1 MSTLSH
7 PKESPPASPPGIGQ
21 NLPIATATAAPAA
34 GTAISR
40 LPKPGLARRFWSHP
54 RVTQYHRLFATLIL
68 ANALTLAWGL
78 AKGGWARDG
87 LSVPLA
93 TLGNLALANFSVA
106 ILIRQQR
113 VINALFWL
121 ATRVPVSAPLW
132 IRWQCAKVFHFGGL
146 HTAGSTSGTVW
157 FALLLGAQAWHA
169 AMGGDAVSVR
179 TLSLSAA
186 VLPLLLTMI
195 LTALPPM
202 RSKNHNRFERIH
214 RFMGWTVLALFWMHT
229 LSTQADLARGH
240 GVPLF
245 LTPQFWVLCVLTL
258 SVASTWWRLKNV
270 PVEAVRTS
278 SHAVILR
285 FGKGCTA
292 FPGSAVAISHSP
304 LLEWHS
310 FATIPAPGEDG
321 FRLIVSRAGD
331 WTGALIEN
339 PPSRIWIKGIATAGV
354 ANIEVLFKR
363 VVYVATGS
371 GIGPCMTHLLH
382 KRLPMYLIWATKN
395 PVKTYGQPLVDEI
408 LRAVPDAVIWDTDT
422 HGKPNLAAM
431 ALEAVSKFRAEA
443 VIVIANRRLTENVI
457 QAVELQGIPGY
468 GAIFDS

>member
-1 MSTLSH
+1 MSVLSH
-7 PKESPPASPPGIGQ
+7 PVQSPPASSPAVRPT
-21 NLPIATATAAPAA
+21 PPAA
-34 GTAISR
+34 ARDYSR
-40 LPKPGLARRFWSHP
+40 LWEPSLARRFWSHP
-54 RVTQYHRLFATLIL
+54 RATQYHRLFAALIL
-68 ANALTLAWGL
+68 ANAFMLVRGL
-78 AKGGWARDG
+78 AVEGWARDS
-87 LSVPLA
+87 LSVPLEA
-93 TLGNLALANFSVA
+93 LGNLALANFSIA

-121 ATRVPVSAPLW
+121 ATRVPLSAPLW
-132 IRWQCAKVFHFGGL
+132 LRWQCGKVFHFGGL
-146 HTAGSTSGTVW
+146 HTAGATSGTVW
-157 FALLLGAQAWHA
+157 FALLLGGQAWHA
-169 AMGGDAVSVR
+169 AKGGDAVSLR
-179 TLSLSAA
+179 TLCLSGA
-186 VLPLLLTMI
+186 VLPLLFTMI

-202 RSKNHNRFERIH
+202 RSKNHNRFERMH

-240 GVPLF
+240 GFPLF
-245 LTPQFWVLCVLTL
+245 RTPQFWVLCVLTL
-258 SVASTWWRLKNV
+258 SVASTWWRLKIV

-285 FGKGCTA
+285 FGKGCKA
-292 FPGSAVAISHSP
+292 FPGSAVAISHTP

-339 PPSRIWIKGIATAGV
+339 PPSRVWIKGIATAGV

-382 KRLPMYLIWATKN
+382 KRLPIFLIWATKN
-395 PVKTYGQPLVDEI
+395 PIKTYGQPLVDEI

-422 HGKPNLAAM
+422 HGKPNLSAM
-431 ALEAVSKFRAEA
+431 ALDAVSKFRAEA

-457 QAVELQGIPGY
+457 QASELNGIPAY

>member
-1 MSTLSH
+1 MNA
-7 PKESPPASPPGIGQ
+7 PAYPQAAPPAIRPEVPV
-21 NLPIATATAAPAA
+21 AKKDW
-34 GTAISR
+34 SR
-40 LPKPGLARRFWSHP
+40 LWEPSLARRFWSHP
-54 RVTQYHRLFATLIL
+54 RATQYHRLFAALIL
-68 ANALTLAWGL
+68 ANLATLIWGF
-78 AKGGWARDG
+78 ARAGWARDA
-87 LSVPLA
+87 LAAPLA
-93 TLGNLALANFSVA
+93 FFGNMALANFSLA
-106 ILIRQQR
+106 ILIRNQR

-169 AMGGDAVSVR
+169 AAGGRGVSAR
-179 TLSLSAA
+179 TLSLGAA

-195 LTALPPM
+195 VTALPPL
-202 RSKNHNRFERIH
+202 RAKNHNRFERVH

-229 LSTQADLARGH
+229 LSAQADLARGH
-240 GVPLF
+240 GKPLF
-245 LTPQFWVLCVLTL
+245 LVPQFWVLCALTL
-258 SVASTWWRLKNV
+258 SVASTWWRLKHV
-270 PVEAVRTS
+270 RVEAVRTS

-310 FATIPAPGEDG
+310 FATIPAPGEEG

-382 KRLPMYLIWATKN
+382 KRLPIFLIWATKN
-395 PVKTYGQPLVDEI
+395 PIKTYGQALVDEI
-408 LRAVPDAVIWDTDT
+408 LRAVPDAVIWDTDAL
-422 HGKPNLAAM
+422 GKPNLPAM
-431 ALEAVSKFRAEA
+431 AVEAASRFRAEA
-443 VIVIANRRLTENVI
+443 VIVIANRKLTENVI
-457 QAVELQGIPGY
+457 QAVELNGMPAY